1 MGVQQMRAR
10 SWLQQEVRL
19 WQRRRQGHLNWS
31 SAQLFGWSVQ
41 PRVDGG
47 PPPRSRSPPELLREA
62 ESQSGQPRWNE
73 DEIRLWGRSL
83 SRGGQQTE

>member
-10 SWLQQEVRL
+10 SWLQHEVRL
-19 WQRRRQGHLNWS
+19 WKRRGQGHLKWS

-47 PPPRSRSPPELLREA
+47 PPPRSRSLPELLRGA
-62 ESQSGQPRWNE
+62 ESQSARHLWNE
-73 DEIRLWGRSL
+73 DEIRLWGQSP